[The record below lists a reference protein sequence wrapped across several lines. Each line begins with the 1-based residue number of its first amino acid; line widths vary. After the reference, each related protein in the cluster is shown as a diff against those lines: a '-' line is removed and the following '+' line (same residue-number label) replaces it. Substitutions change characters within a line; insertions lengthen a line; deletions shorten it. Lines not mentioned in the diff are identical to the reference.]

1 LRYPGKELSFLNMK
15 IVLLLTLIVGAL
27 LQFGCAANPNEA
39 PAMRNKEEERRAF
52 KQQEEFAR
60 SLPTPAP

>member
-1 LRYPGKELSFLNMK
+1 MK